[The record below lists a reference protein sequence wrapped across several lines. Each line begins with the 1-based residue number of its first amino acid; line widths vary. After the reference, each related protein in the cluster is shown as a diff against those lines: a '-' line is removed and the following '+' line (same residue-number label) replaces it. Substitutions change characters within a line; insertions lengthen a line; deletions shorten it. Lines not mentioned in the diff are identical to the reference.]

1 MPLRGV
7 TRDHESKI
15 KFLVLIVGVQAAF
28 SSRRGAV
35 FHLQP
40 IINTDSSHFLL
51 FHSIR
56 VTIINNF
63 KMKLSVIYL
72 AGFVSAD
79 EKKVP
84 PRHPTQR
91 LNRLVEFSAEIL
103 ESGSFN
109 MKSTNWI
116 SRWQDKFSNN
126 AGRMNDAF
134 ERCGFYDP
142 R

>member
-1 MPLRGV
+1 
-7 TRDHESKI
+7 
-15 KFLVLIVGVQAAF
+15 
-28 SSRRGAV
+28 
-35 FHLQP
+35 
-40 IINTDSSHFLL
+40 
-51 FHSIR
+51 
-56 VTIINNF
+56 
-63 KMKLSVIYL
+63 MKLSVIYL
-72 AGFVSAD
+72 AGLVSAD